1 MRLGTDRA
9 ARAESLRAEL
19 EATLNAAAPDYLTR
33 FPLEPYI
40 AELEQHGKPHRFFEF
55 SQRAL
60 DITAEMHTAYEKPVV
75 EIYNRLMLAHLIAN
89 AERRNTH
96 KIIDSVAHFVLEDFD
111 RVLSLIEKA
120 RPNYFFRDNH
130 LFRRDLAIARLKV
143 FPNGFEIYDIGIQI
157 ARKEA
162 IKGGLKSLIRF
173 IRAFQLQLLGPLG
186 PFYEPHWDRRY
197 IKYFSPI
204 EYERCCVRV
213 ADMLVANPRIKGIA
227 VPSWWYDPQL
237 GQISPEMAFLLEAPK
252 SGGARFM
259 KLEGHNPYLL
269 TDSLAHSPV
278 RKAAYEAGAYKPQSI
293 MMVWP
298 RRELIAWANRERA
311 RLFPEDQK

>member
-1 MRLGTDRA
+1 MRLGAERA
-9 ARAESLRAEL
+9 ARAEALRAGA
-19 EATLNAAAPDYLTR
+19 EAALNAAAPDFLTR

-60 DITAEMHTAYEKPVV
+60 DITTEMHAAYEKPVV
-75 EIYNRLMLAHLIAN
+75 EIYNRLMLAHLIVN
-89 AERRNTH
+89 VEQRNTH
-96 KIIDSVAHFVLEDFD
+96 TIIDSVAYFVLEDFD
-111 RVLSLIEKA
+111 RILSLIEKA

-130 LFRRDLAIARLKV
+130 LFRRDLAISRLKV
-143 FPNGFEIYDIGIQI
+143 FPNGFEIYDVGILI

-162 IKGGLKSLIRF
+162 IKGGLKSLVRF

-213 ADMLVANPRIKGIA
+213 ADMMVANPHIKGIA

-237 GQISPEMAFLLEAPK
+237 GKISPEMAFLLDVPK
-252 SGGARFM
+252 AGGARFM
-259 KLEGHNPYLL
+259 VLEGYNRYLL
-269 TDSLAHSPV
+269 SDALAHSPL
-278 RKAAYEAGAYKPQSI
+278 RKAAHEAGAYDPKSI

-298 RRELIAWANRERA
+298 RAAIIAWANRERA
-311 RLFPEDQK
+311 RIFADQK